1 MKDKYLLKRNCV
13 VLLWHDLDNPKD
25 VRVVGV
31 FKNEKEANG
40 YKNWLGD
47 KKHLDRYSIVHS
59 SRFVYTTPYTVRSD
73 EK

>member
-1 MKDKYLLKRNCV
+1 MKNKLLLKRNCV

-31 FKNEKEANG
+31 FKNEKEANE

-47 KKHLDRYSIVHS
+47 KNPKRYYIEHS
-59 SRFVYTTPYTVRSD
+59 KRFVYTTPYTVRRD